1 MRSLLPILVLGA
13 MADVCGA
20 QTRPAHE
27 DGASRRFDE
36 TERNAGRSGELGPV
50 LLAERRGGNLPKSR
64 DMADYIAV
72 KSPVTEHHF
81 YDRYAKIELAGA
93 GSLAVADTVI
103 TCRFLARG
111 QREMNRQIQS
121 CGGMVGF
128 QFAIYGA
135 GEGLSFLLHKTGH
148 HKLERL
154 PRLYLG
160 FGNAQGIVF
169 SARHGGI

>member
-1 MRSLLPILVLGA
+1 MRSLALFLLFATPLGA
-13 MADVCGA
+13 
-20 QTRPAHE
+20 Q
-27 DGASRRFDE
+27 
-36 TERNAGRSGELGPV
+36 ELGAVQAYPR
-50 LLAERRGGNLPKSR
+50 AEDTPRT
-64 DMADYIAV
+64 AV
-72 KSPVTEHHF
+72 VSIRSVDGIEGSAPLRAVRSAPIHHF
-81 YDRYAKIELAGA
+81 YDRYAKLELAGA
-93 GSLAVADTVI
+93 GSLAVTDTVI

-111 QREMNRQIQS
+111 QREMNLPIQS
-121 CGGMVGF
+121 CGGMVGLQLGF
-128 QFAIYGA
+128 YGA